1 MPLSLATLNAAAYEA
16 LPADLQRIVDEAA
29 AETERRQWTAI
40 LTRLEENYA
49 RMRANGVTIRTEVP
63 ADIAATLAKAAET
76 VVDDWRQK
84 AGSKGAAIL
93 DQYRKK

>member
-1 MPLSLATLNAAAYEA
+1 M
-16 LPADLQRIVDEAA
+16 
-29 AETERRQWTAI
+29 AI

-49 RMRANGVTIRTEVP
+49 RMRANGVTIRTEIP
-63 ADIAATLAKAAET
+63 ADLTANLAKAAEA

-84 AGSKGAAIL
+84 AGPTGVQIL